1 MGQVFCSKI
10 SLNLEL
16 HLLEGSIF
24 IKIKMKKHE
33 FFENLEQFRAYF
45 RAFLKK
51 VQNLLKIEQLS
62 KRVLLFFSLL

>member
-33 FFENLEQFRAYF
+33 FFENLEQIRAYF

-51 VQNLLKIEQLS
+51 VKNLLKIELS